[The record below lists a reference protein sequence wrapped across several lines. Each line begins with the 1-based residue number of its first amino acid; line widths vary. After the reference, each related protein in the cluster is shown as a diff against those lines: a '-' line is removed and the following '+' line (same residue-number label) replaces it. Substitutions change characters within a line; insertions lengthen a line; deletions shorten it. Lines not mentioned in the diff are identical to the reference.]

1 MVVNDLN
8 VPGIAALPSETDPPL
23 VVDPNTKHH
32 VLGEKLSNQG
42 LPVGESQEPSDRST
56 SERVG
61 DVKEHGAYPT
71 LLLVGALTVDLDPYG
86 VGCTQALARSDEV
99 AVHECRATV
108 GSRPPAAVICLVEGC
123 PVDSRLTSGPA
134 GANETRAG

>member
-1 MVVNDLN
+1 MQ
-8 VPGIAALPSETDPPL
+8 PRARTRAPQHRYPL
-23 VVDPNTKHH
+23 AKHH

-71 LLLVGALTVDLDPYG
+71 LLLVGALTVDLDPYACRSASSMAGSLSGRHHAVNDRDCAAG
-86 VGCTQALARSDEV
+86 VPTRGDFPGDRSM
-99 AVHECRATV
+99 
-108 GSRPPAAVICLVEGC
+108 PY
-123 PVDSRLTSGPA
+123 
-134 GANETRAG
+134 